1 MSVKRLE
8 KLLVE
13 HRIHWD
19 NKKLFNTVKNRIW
32 LFLILK

>member
-8 KLLVE
+8 KLLVK

-19 NKKLFNTVKNRIW
+19 NKKLFHTVKNKI
-32 LFLILK
+32 

>member
-8 KLLVE
+8 YFLVE

-19 NKKLFNTVKNRIW
+19 NKKLFYTVKIK
-32 LFLILK
+32 I

>member
-8 KLLVE
+8 LLLVE

-19 NKKLFNTVKNRIW
+19 NKKLFYTVKIK
-32 LFLILK
+32 I

>member
-8 KLLVE
+8 SLLVE

-19 NKKLFNTVKNRIW
+19 NKKLFYVVKIK
-32 LFLILK
+32 I

>member
-8 KLLVE
+8 YLVVE

-19 NKKLFNTVKNRIW
+19 NKKLFYTVK
-32 LFLILK
+32 LKI